1 MIRGYVMVKK
11 INFKSAASYKKWIA
25 YGHSAGLFK
34 SDKPG
39 ARVSGNLLVTVRGKK
54 RKITH
59 VLPISKAKSR
69 R

>member
-1 MIRGYVMVKK
+1 MVKK

-39 ARVSGNLLVTVRGKK
+39 ARVSGNMLVSIRGK
-54 RKITH
+54 RKKIEH
-59 VLPISKAKSR
+59 LLPVSKAKKSR

>member
-1 MIRGYVMVKK
+1 MVKK
-11 INFKSAASYKKWIA
+11 VNFKSAASYKKWIA

-39 ARVSGNLLVTVRGKK
+39 ARVSGNMLVTIRGKK
-54 RKITH
+54 HKISHT
-59 VLPISKAKSR
+59 LPVSKAKKSR